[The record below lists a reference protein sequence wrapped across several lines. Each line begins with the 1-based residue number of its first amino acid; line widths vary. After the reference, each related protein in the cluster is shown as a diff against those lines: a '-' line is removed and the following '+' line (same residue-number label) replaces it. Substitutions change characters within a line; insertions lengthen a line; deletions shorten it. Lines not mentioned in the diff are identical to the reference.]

1 MERVFTELSP
11 RRDEVAQL
19 YSLGNEKKEIA
30 TKLFRSLATVSNTLQ
45 RVYEDLG
52 VRNGRELSILYAER
66 RSGVNLK
73 HTVIASCLLAIVL
86 IGMTHEVNFYRRSK
100 AETELI
106 AKTRK
111 GRGEE
116 PDLLFV

>member
-19 YSLGNEKKEIA
+19 YSLGLEKKEIA
-30 TKLFRSLATVSNTLQ
+30 TRLFRSLTTVSNTLQ
-45 RVYEDLG
+45 RVYEGLG

-73 HTVIASCLLAIVL
+73 RTIIAACLLALVVV
-86 IGMTHEVNFYRRSK
+86 GMNHEMTMYRRGKS
-100 AETELI
+100 ETELI
-106 AKTRK
+106 ARTRK
-111 GRGEE
+111 GRDEE

>member
-30 TKLFRSLATVSNTLQ
+30 TKLFRSIATVSNTLQ

-66 RSGVNLK
+66 KSGVSLK
-73 HTVIASCLLAIVL
+73 HTIIASCFLAIIL
-86 IGMTHEVNFYRRSK
+86 IGITHEVNFFRRTK
-100 AETELI
+100 GETELI
-106 AKTRK
+106 ARTRK
-111 GRGEE
+111 GREE
-116 PDLLFV
+116 DPDLLFV